1 MLDAEA
7 QHSRPP
13 ADGGS
18 PPAGIAAPS
27 DPLSDAEIAA
37 RTSPSGW
44 YRVDEDDDRRPVAY
58 RRTPRFDDRTERTA
72 AAGMLLKS
80 AAELPEWVQCSN
92 RLWLPRCFVSAV
104 DPPRAES
111 PPSVHV
117 QAVQGSLPSDVPGP
131 AGEARLSWGSDAGS
145 DGEPLP
151 PPAAVAVAGG
161 AVAEPRQPGR
171 GAAGTETAA
180 PRVGCVWASLRILDT
195 ERVQPRPGKA
205 GFTRYRLCTSTTDGS
220 SWVLAKRYSDFKLL
234 RARLIDA
241 NVPGVAEI
249 EFPKRKLRKK
259 TSVREQTVE
268 VRTEALQHW
277 LDALLTVQV
286 DHELLDVFLGAQRQ
300 MRHLMS
306 ENRALQDEAV
316 RLVRRTE
323 VLVGE
328 CDEERRNRRM
338 FEQRLEEVEAAR
350 KDAVAKMQVSC
361 PQLPSILVSALK
373 PLVCLR
379 TCEQKCKSGR
389 RLPRRR
395 NGNAIPEPAC
405 QVVTAARPARSRVR
419 VREGGGGDAPARTR
433 ADEPRQRR
441 VRPQRRRAAPPKPHT
456 RSRPDPPSASALT
469 EPRVAAAQGPEAAVE
484 AAADRPRPRAW

>member
-1 MLDAEA
+1 M
-7 QHSRPP
+7 
-13 ADGGS
+13 
-18 PPAGIAAPS
+18 
-27 DPLSDAEIAA
+27 
-37 RTSPSGW
+37 
-44 YRVDEDDDRRPVAY
+44 
-58 RRTPRFDDRTERTA
+58 
-72 AAGMLLKS
+72 
-80 AAELPEWVQCSN
+80 
-92 RLWLPRCFVSAV
+92 
-104 DPPRAES
+104 
-111 PPSVHV
+111 
-117 QAVQGSLPSDVPGP
+117 
-131 AGEARLSWGSDAGS
+131 
-145 DGEPLP
+145 
-151 PPAAVAVAGG
+151 
-161 AVAEPRQPGR
+161 
-171 GAAGTETAA
+171 
-180 PRVGCVWASLRILDT
+180 
-195 ERVQPRPGKA
+195 QPRPGKA

-350 KDAVAKMQVSC
+350 KDAVAKMQVS
-361 PQLPSILVSALK
+361 SAA
-373 PLVCLR
+373 PVHS
-379 TCEQKCKSGR
+379 CERSETSRSASGHA
-389 RLPRRR
+389 
-395 NGNAIPEPAC
+395 GGSAKVAGGC
-405 QVVTAARPARSRVR
+405 Q
-419 VREGGGGDAPARTR
+419 GGGGD
-433 ADEPRQRR
+433 
-441 VRPQRRRAAPPKPHT
+441 PQ
-456 RSRPDPPSASALT
+456 
-469 EPRVAAAQGPEAAVE
+469 
-484 AAADRPRPRAW
+484 

>member
-151 PPAAVAVAGG
+151 PPPAGAGG
-161 AVAEPRQPGR
+161 AVAEPPEPAR
-171 GAAGTETAA
+171 GAAGTETPA

-241 NVPGVAEI
+241 NVPGVSELD
-249 EFPKRKLRKK
+249 FPKRKLRKK

-361 PQLPSILVSALK
+361 
-373 PLVCLR
+373 
-379 TCEQKCKSGR
+379 
-389 RLPRRR
+389 
-395 NGNAIPEPAC
+395 
-405 QVVTAARPARSRVR
+405 
-419 VREGGGGDAPARTR
+419 
-433 ADEPRQRR
+433 
-441 VRPQRRRAAPPKPHT
+441 AAPVHSCE
-456 RSRPDPPSASALT
+456 RSETSRSASGHAGGSAK
-469 EPRVAAAQGPEAAVE
+469 VAGGCQSGGAGAPFQSRHAK
-484 AAADRPRPRAW
+484 W